1 MFDRLRGSGIFDKID
16 LRSGYRQL
24 PLREQDIPATAF
36 RTRRGLFEYLILPFG
51 LTNAPDQYMHLMN
64 NVLQE

>member
-24 PLREQDIPATAF
+24 PLREQATPATAF
-36 RTRRGLFEYLILPFG
+36 WTRRGLFEYLILPFG
-51 LTNAPDQYMHLMN
+51 LTNAPAQYTHLMN